1 MVQEMIKEGN
11 IFEVNNLYETTFP
24 KLTEQFFKVIT
35 TKHYFT
41 PHPDPNVQSFWIL
54 VVPLKLGPVKIE
66 ENKFKLGEYT

>member
-1 MVQEMIKEGN
+1 MEQEMIKEGN

-41 PHPDPNVQSFWIL
+41 PHPDPNV
-54 VVPLKLGPVKIE
+54 
-66 ENKFKLGEYT
+66 